1 MKLKR
6 AWYAVALSTAISVS
20 LTACGAETQQIS
32 SWNTDL
38 AVSALENCQIDYSTG
53 AAVDG
58 PVSAGNLLE
67 QNALVTGNGWLV
79 LDLASSWDKSG
90 ISPIE
95 SNCLFS
101 ELGLSANLISVISDD
116 VKQQKA
122 NFQISEKSSS
132 EYRKTLDS
140 LEKDLLDAK
149 AAPEW
154 NKRLAAYYAELK
166 AWACS
171 VDDDCEQYWM
181 YTVAGDFKCKVQE
194 FCDED
199 YFPRSP
205 RPAGAKLEKK
215 LETKIETATNSL
227 ELVEQFEED
236 SIALFKSIGEQGLEM
251 AFVFD
256 ASRKLIAVIGAN

>member
-1 MKLKR
+1 MR
-6 AWYAVALSTAISVS
+6 NRHAWYSLAVSTILSLS
-20 LTACGAETQQIS
+20 LTSCGAETQQFS
-32 SWNTDL
+32 SWNPDL
-38 AVSALENCQIDYSTG
+38 AVSALENCQIDYSTSG
-53 AAVDG
+53 AADG
-58 PVSAGNLLE
+58 PVSAGQFLE
-67 QNALVTGNGWLV
+67 NNTLVTGNGWLV
-79 LDLASSWDKSG
+79 ADLTSSWDKSG
-90 ISPIE
+90 ISAIE

-101 ELGLSANLISVISDD
+101 ELGLSTNLISVISDD

-122 NFQISEKSSS
+122 NFQISKKSST

-154 NKRLAAYYAELK
+154 NKRLAAYRAELK

-194 FCDED
+194 FCED
-199 YFPRSP
+199 YFPKSP

-215 LETKIETATNSL
+215 LETKIETATKSL
-227 ELVEQFEED
+227 ELVEQFEAD
-236 SIALFKSIGEQGLEM
+236 SSALFKSIGEKGLKM

-256 ASRKLIAVIGAN
+256 ASRKLIVVIGAN